1 MDFQL
6 YWVVRSGKR
15 PSSYVYRPILKGLAD
30 LYTPSSRSARAPGAP
45 RNPKLV
51 KVYSRKFADP
61 YNHDSPSS
69 GLSGRLAV
77 LKAGR
82 TGSCTAGLGWLPKNI
97 APTFQVS
104 TPLDQLPPVTR
115 EPLGGADR
123 GLHYLQGGS
132 SCPNS
137 SWTEPSSDVHS
148 SQATASTAGPATT
161 CPFSPITPL
170 GLSQLCK
177 HRALCPHRSYPH
189 PARTHRSS

>member
-1 MDFQL
+1 MLPRF
-6 YWVVRSGKR
+6 RSRRHSTSFR
-15 PSSYVYRPILKGLAD
+15 PLLAN
-30 LYTPSSRSARAPGAP
+30 L
-45 RNPKLV
+45 
-51 KVYSRKFADP
+51 
-61 YNHDSPSS
+61 
-69 GLSGRLAV
+69 
-77 LKAGR
+77 
-82 TGSCTAGLGWLPKNI
+82 
-97 APTFQVS
+97 
-104 TPLDQLPPVTR
+104 
-115 EPLGGADR
+115 LGGADR

-189 PARTHRSS
+189 PARTVVHTIVLLMLLPTTPPCLPALRVTGVACPSFPNTCPGVVFLPFPHQRLSPGLLVLNS